1 MAGKEAWSFED
12 DAFDGLSEAAARAIP
27 PKAEHSIAWLTW
39 HITRIEDMTMNVLA
53 MGEPQVFVS
62 QGWQERLRAIASDT
76 GNVMSE
82 SEVARLSAAIDVAA
96 LRAYR
101 LAVGRRTRQ
110 VIARLSPED
119 LKRKVDPA
127 RLQRLVDEGAV
138 LPSAGDLLDYW
149 GGLTIAGLLLMP
161 ATRHPF
167 VHWNEA
173 LRIKEML

>member
-53 MGEPQVFVS
+53 LGEAQVFVTG
-62 QGWQERLRAIASDT
+62 GWQERLHAGALDT
-76 GNVMSE
+76 GNVM
-82 SEVARLSAAIDVAA
+82 SAAIDVAA

-110 VIARLSPED
+110 VIAGLSPDD